1 MYRRKDF
8 LFSYYSYSFTRKSID
23 RKTRNAYNEGVM
35 MRISTKGRYA
45 VRIMLDLAQHAA
57 GDPVSLRDVA
67 ERQRITPKYMES
79 IMSLL
84 LREGMVVSSRGKAG
98 GYRLARPAEEYTV
111 YDILCAAEGDLAPV
125 ACLSQVPQGCE
136 LAARCATLPVWRGLD
151 EVIRGYLSG
160 VRLSELAEGD
170 TTPCAEM

>member
-1 MYRRKDF
+1 
-8 LFSYYSYSFTRKSID
+8 
-23 RKTRNAYNEGVM
+23 M

-67 ERQRITPKYMES
+67 ERQHITPKYMES

-84 LREGMVVSSRGKAG
+84 LREGLVVSARGKAG
-98 GYRLARPAEEYTV
+98 GYRLAREAGAYTV

-136 LAARCATLPVWRGLD
+136 LADRCATLPVWRGLD

-170 TTPCAEM
+170 SPACGEM

>member
-1 MYRRKDF
+1 
-8 LFSYYSYSFTRKSID
+8 
-23 RKTRNAYNEGVM
+23 M

-45 VRIMLDLAQHAA
+45 VRIMLDLAQHAE

-84 LREGMVVSSRGKAG
+84 LREGLVVSVRGKSG
-98 GYRLARPAEEYTV
+98 GYRLSRPVTDYTI

-125 ACLSQVPQGCE
+125 ACLSQTPQGCE
-136 LAARCATLPVWRGLD
+136 LADRCATLPVWRELD

-160 VRLSELAEGD
+160 VHLSELAAGD
-170 TTPCAEM
+170 TPACGEM